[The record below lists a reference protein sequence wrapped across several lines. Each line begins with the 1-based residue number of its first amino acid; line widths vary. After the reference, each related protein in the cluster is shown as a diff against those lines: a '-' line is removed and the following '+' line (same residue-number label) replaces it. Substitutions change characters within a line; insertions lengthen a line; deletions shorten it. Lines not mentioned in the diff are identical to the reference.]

1 MNLLGK
7 FLLFLAALAL
17 NGFCRKVSA
26 QEKLVFSGTVLQAEN
41 ESPVPLVGIFENKQL
56 LAKTDSNGKF
66 TVELKAGKHQL
77 KFSCIGYNT
86 FSQYLDI
93 HDNISTIKILLKTE
107 NNLLNQF
114 IVAASRTP
122 TQLTKEVS
130 SVHLIQPYLISNTN
144 SVDLAE
150 VMNKVPG
157 IAVIDGQ
164 ASMRG
169 GAGYSYNTGSRVAVL
184 LDDMPLMGG
193 DLADVMW
200 NFLPIESAEQIEVIK
215 GSASVLYGS
224 SAMNGTINLRTG
236 WPSQKPVTKVSF
248 YQGVFSDPNRKA
260 TIWWDRNSSP
270 AQNGAFF
277 SHKQK
282 FGKFDLVWCGNIH
295 DNKSYLYG
303 ADVLRFRNYIKTRY
317 RLNDKLSFGVNA
329 NFMLDRSGKF
339 FLWNDADSGALKPF
353 NNYIAQDVYRVFSF
367 DPHFDYVTK
376 HQAHALKLRLYQ
388 IHRFV
393 DPIKFPGNND
403 VIANLYAFDYN
414 YKVSISPQL
423 HITTGT
429 YNTLTWAQSNV
440 FRGDFWGYSLAIY
453 GQADYQYKNLT
464 LLTGGRFEQNSLS
477 STTQNT
483 GLLKRFGIN
492 YKIGNQTFLRANYSE
507 GFRFPSIS
515 EKYIEDSVSSVRIFS
530 NSKLVS
536 EKGWTAEIGLKQGFS
551 LGRFNALFDLSIFN
565 QDFDSMIEYQFA
577 QWIKPREH
585 PEIDFM
591 RTFGFKAQNIG
602 QTRIAGYEL
611 TLSGEGKIGPVLL
624 RVLGGYTYSFP
635 VNLSKNADLRNTGNY
650 LNAFISN
657 MGALDSAQYY
667 TSILTYRNR
676 QLGKLDLDATYKKF
690 NLGYNYQY
698 FSVFE
703 KYDEYVAFL
712 PGVYDFMKRSGLGTS
727 IHSIRFGYQPNDLMR
742 ISFLVNNLTNAEY
755 ALRPG
760 KMDAPRLF
768 SIQLK
773 IQF

>member
-1 MNLLGK
+1 MLMIVSIGHLNLLK
-7 FLLFLAALAL
+7 
-17 NGFCRKVSA
+17 A
-26 QEKLVFSGTVLQAEN
+26 QENTVLSGTIVNAQSKAGLAFV
-41 ESPVPLVGIFENKQL
+41 SIFENKLLLTKSDSTGHFSIQL
-56 LAKTDSNGKF
+56 QTGKHALKF
-66 TVELKAGKHQL
+66 T
-77 KFSCIGYNT
+77 CIGFN
-86 FSQYLDI
+86 SLQKSIEIGSNPPAMQIYLQP
-93 HDNISTIKILLKTE
+93 E

-114 IVAASRTP
+114 VIAASRTP
-122 TQLTKEVS
+122 TQLTREVS
-130 SVHLIQPYLISNTN
+130 SVQLIQPYLISNTN
-144 SVDLAE
+144 ATDLAE
-150 VMNKVPG
+150 VINKVPG

-236 WPSQKPVTKVSF
+236 WPGKKPVTKISM

-270 AQNGAFF
+270 SQNGAFF

-282 FGKFDLVWCGNIH
+282 FGKLDWVWCGNVH
-295 DNKSYLYG
+295 NNKSYLQG

-317 RLNDKLSFGVNA
+317 RFNDKLSFGVNA
-329 NFMLDRSGKF
+329 NFMLERSGKF
-339 FLWNDADSGALKPF
+339 FLWNDADSGALKPYS
-353 NNYIAQDVYRVFSF
+353 NYIAQDVYRVFSI
-367 DPHFDYVTK
+367 DPHFDYQTGK
-376 HQAHALKLRLYQ
+376 QAHALKLRMYQ

-393 DPIKFPGNND
+393 DPIKFPGSND

-414 YKVSISPQL
+414 YKTQL
-423 HITTGT
+423 FSKFNLTTGT
-429 YNTLTWAQSNV
+429 YNTLTWAKSNV
-440 FRGDFWGYSLAIY
+440 FRGNFWGYSAAVY

-464 LLTGGRFEQNSLS
+464 LLAGGRFEQNSLS
-477 STTQNT
+477 TLTQNT

-492 YKIGNQTFLRANYSE
+492 YKLGAQTFLRANYSE

-515 EKYIEDSVSSVRIFS
+515 EKYIEDSVSSIRIFS

-536 EKGWTAEIGLKQGFS
+536 EKGWTAEIGLKQGFRI
-551 LGRFNALFDLSIFN
+551 GKFNALFDLSIFN

-577 QWIKPREH
+577 QWIKPIEH
-585 PEIDFM
+585 PEVNFF

-611 TLSGEGKIGPVLL
+611 SVSGEGKIGEVLL

-635 VNLSKNADLRNTGNY
+635 VNLSKNGQLKNTGNY
-650 LNAFISN
+650 LSAFFSN
-657 MGALDSAQYY
+657 MGQLDSSQYY

-676 QLGKLDLDATYKKF
+676 QLGKFDIEASYHKF
-690 NLGYNYQY
+690 SVGYNYQY

-712 PGVYDFMKRSGLGTS
+712 PGVYDFMKRSGQGNS
-727 IHSIRFGYQPNDLMR
+727 IHSIRIAYQPNEMLR
-742 ISFLVNNLTNAEY
+742 IAFLVNNLTNEEY

-768 SIQLK
+768 NLQLK
-773 IQF
+773 VQF

>member
-1 MNLLGK
+1 MNLFGK
-7 FLLFLAALAL
+7 LLLTLVTVAL
-17 NGFCRKVSA
+17 NSLFDLASA
-26 QEKLVFSGTVLQAEN
+26 QEKHVFSGTVLQAEN
-41 ESPVPLVGIFENKQL
+41 ESPLPLVGIFENRVL
-56 LAKTDSNGKF
+56 LSKTDSSGNF
-66 TVELKAGKHQL
+66 TVELKTGKHQL
-77 KFSCIGYNT
+77 NFSCVGFNT
-86 FSQYLDI
+86 FTKYLEI
-93 HDNISTIKILLKTE
+93 NSNLDNVKILLKSE

-114 IVAASRTP
+114 VVAASRTP

-236 WPSQKPVTKVSF
+236 WPTQKPVTKVSF
-248 YQGVFSDPNRKA
+248 YQGIFSDPNRRA

-270 AQNGAFF
+270 SQNGAFF

-295 DNKSYLYG
+295 DNKSFLYG

-317 RLNDKLSFGVNA
+317 RLNDKLSFGLNA

-353 NNYIAQDVYRVFSF
+353 QNYIAQDVYRVFSV
-367 DPHFDYVTK
+367 DPHIDYQTGK
-376 HQAHALKLRLYQ
+376 QLHALKLRLYQ

-393 DPIKFPGNND
+393 DPIKFPGSND

-414 YKVSISPQL
+414 YKSNLTQNLSV
-423 HITTGT
+423 TAGT
-429 YNTLTWAQSNV
+429 YNTLTWAKSNV
-440 FRGDFWGYSLAIY
+440 FRGDFWGYSAAIF
-453 GQADYQYKNLT
+453 GQADFQFKNLT
-464 LLTGGRFEQNSLS
+464 LLAGGRFEQNSLS
-477 STTQNT
+477 SVSQNT

-492 YKIGNQTFLRANYSE
+492 YKMGSQTFFRANYAE

-530 NSKLVS
+530 NAKLVS
-536 EKGWTAEIGLKQGFS
+536 EKGWTAEIGIKQGFKI
-551 LGRFNALFDLSIFN
+551 GRFYSMFDLSIFN

-585 PEIDFM
+585 PEVDFM

-602 QTRIAGYEL
+602 QTRIAGYEISV
-611 TLSGEGKIGPVLL
+611 SGEGKIGPVLL

-635 VNLSKNADLRNTGNY
+635 VNLSKNEWLRNTGNY
-650 LNAFISN
+650 MNAFISN
-657 MGALDSAQYY
+657 MGQLDSAQYY
-667 TSILTYRNR
+667 ASILTYRNR
-676 QLGKLDLDATYKKF
+676 QLGKFDIDATYKKF
-690 NLGYNYQY
+690 NIGYNYQY

-727 IHSIRFGYQPNDLMR
+727 IHAIRIGYQPNDLMR
-742 ISFLVNNLTNAEY
+742 ISFLVNNLSNAEY